1 MSWHLRCFG
10 GTKPHYSCFER
21 KMPSFLLAA
30 VVAVLSI
37 PTVAHVYTHRLVS
50 VMWVEI
56 EEEDDGGVMNVN
68 NLVTLVVDLPSPL
81 ESMLVEELAEPPMV
95 EEPPIFEQPA

>member
-1 MSWHLRCFG
+1 
-10 GTKPHYSCFER
+10 
-21 KMPSFLLAA
+21 
-30 VVAVLSI
+30 
-37 PTVAHVYTHRLVS
+37 
-50 VMWVEI
+50 MWVEI